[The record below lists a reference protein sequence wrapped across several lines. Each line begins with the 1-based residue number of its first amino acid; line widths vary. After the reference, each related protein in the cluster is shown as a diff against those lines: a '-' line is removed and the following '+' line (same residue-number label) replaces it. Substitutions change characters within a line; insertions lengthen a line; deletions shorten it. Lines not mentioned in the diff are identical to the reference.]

1 MFHNTESSKVK
12 NIIIDLA
19 NCFFRCRHIAPRSSD
34 TEERVAFAVHVTLS
48 SINSVWKQQRGDVL
62 VICLEGRSWRKDFY
76 KPYKAN
82 RAVAR
87 AAQTDEEMIEDKA
100 FWKAFDDL
108 CEFFRSGTNSTVLQN
123 PVLEA
128 DDLIAAWIDHHPDQE
143 HVIVSTDTDFVQLLA
158 KNVSQYNGVTEEL
171 ITLDGV
177 FNRKGQQVID
187 KKTQQPKHLGDPA
200 YYLFRKCVKG
210 DSTDNVFS
218 AYPGVREKGSRNRV
232 GILEAYADRE
242 KQGFSWSNLMLQR
255 WSDADGAEHR
265 VLDDYQRNR
274 VLIDLRAQPSDIRD
288 IMHSTVTEAAQTKTV
303 GQVGVK
309 FLKFCGKYRLEK
321 LSQTADAFAQMFNA
335 SYK

>member
-1 MFHNTESSKVK
+1 VK

-19 NCFFRCRHIAPRSSD
+19 NCFFRCRHIAPRNSD
-34 TEERVAFAVHVTLS
+34 TEECVAFAVHVTMS
-48 SINSVWKQQRGDVL
+48 SIAAVWKQQAGTHL
-62 VICLEGRSWRKDFY
+62 VVCLEGRSWRKDFY

-87 AAQTDEEMIEDKA
+87 AALSDDEILEDRA
-100 FWKAFDDL
+100 FWAAFDDL
-108 CEFFRSGTNSTVLQN
+108 CGFLKNGTNCTVLQN

-143 HVIVSTDTDFVQLLA
+143 HIIVSTDTDFVQLLA
-158 KNVSQYNGVTEEL
+158 QNVSQYNGVTEEL
-171 ITLDGV
+171 ITLNGV
-177 FNRKGQQVID
+177 FDRKGRPVID
-187 KKTQQPKHLGDPA
+187 KKTQQPKHLGDPE

-232 GILEAYADRE
+232 GILEAYADKIR
-242 KQGFSWSNLMLQR
+242 QGFSWSNLMLQR
-255 WSDADGAEHR
+255 WTDADGVEHR

-274 VLIDLRAQPSDIRD
+274 TLIDLRAQPSDIRD
-288 IMHSTVTEAAQTKTV
+288 IMSETVTESAQPKSV

-321 LSQTADAFAQMFNA
+321 LSSMPDSFAQMFNA
-335 SYK
+335 SYE